1 MDLLNA
7 FTGNL
12 LSPMVLFFM
21 LGALAAVV
29 KSDLVIPESIAKGM
43 SIYLMVAIGFK
54 GGASVA
60 AHGAD
65 WALLATLVVG
75 AIMSFGFPFIAYGLL
90 RRLTRAGR
98 IDASAIAAHYGSISI
113 VTFISAS
120 EFLSSRGTP
129 GEGFLVATAAV
140 MEFPAILAGLWLAG
154 RALFKS
160 GEAGFNPASLLREVA
175 VNGSVV
181 LLVGSF
187 AIGLLTGEEGTQA
200 VKPFLLDPFKG
211 VLCIFLLD
219 MGLVAAQRLRGTKE
233 LDWRMLLFALY
244 MPLIGAAVGLLGG
257 SLVGLSLGGVTLLAV
272 LGASASYIAV
282 PAAMRLALPKA
293 NPGLYLACSLGI
305 TFPFNMLIGIPL
317 YLSGAEALA
326 GL

>member
-1 MDLLNA
+1 MSLIDA
-7 FTGNL
+7 FTANL

-21 LGALAAVV
+21 LGALAAVA
-29 KSDLVIPESIAKGM
+29 KSDLAIPESIAKGM

-54 GGASVA
+54 GGAAVA
-60 AHGAD
+60 DHGAD
-65 WALLATLVVG
+65 TTLLATIVVG
-75 AIMSFGFPFIAYGLL
+75 AVMSFCFPFIAYGAL
-90 RRLTRAGR
+90 RRLTNAGR

-113 VTFISAS
+113 VTFIAAS
-120 EFLSSRGTP
+120 EFLAARGTP

-154 RALFKS
+154 RALTKS
-160 GEAGFNPASLLREVA
+160 GETSLDAGSLLREVL
-175 VNGSVV
+175 VNGSVL

-187 AIGLLTGEEGTQA
+187 VIGFLTGEQGAAA

-219 MGLVAAQRLRGTKE
+219 MGLVTAQRLRGTKE
-233 LDWRMLLFALY
+233 LNWRLLSFAIY
-244 MPLIGAAVGLLGG
+244 MPLLGAGIGLACGA
-257 SLVGLSLGGVTLLAV
+257 LVGLSLGGATLLAV

-293 NPGLYLACSLGI
+293 NPGLSLACSLGI

-317 YLSGAEALA
+317 YLSGAEAL

>member
-1 MDLLNA
+1 MSLLDA
-7 FTGNL
+7 LTGNL
-12 LSPMVLFFM
+12 LSPMVLFFL
-21 LGALAAVV
+21 LGALAAMV

-54 GGASVA
+54 GGTAVA
-60 AHGAD
+60 EHGVD
-65 WALLATLVVG
+65 WQLFLTLVFG
-75 AIMSFGFPFIAYGLL
+75 GLLSFALPFAAYGLL

-113 VTFISAS
+113 VTFISAA
-120 EFLSSRGTP
+120 EFLASNGAP

-154 RALFKS
+154 RALSKDGGSQFDT
-160 GEAGFNPASLLREVA
+160 PSLLREVL

-181 LLVGSF
+181 LLIGSF
-187 AIGLLTGEEGTQA
+187 AIGLLTGDEGTEA

-219 MGLVAAQRLRGTKE
+219 MGLVAAQRLRGTQG
-233 LDWRMLLFALY
+233 LDWRLLLFALY
-244 MPLIGAAVGLLGG
+244 MPLIGAAAGLLGG
-257 SLVGLSLGGVTLLAV
+257 WAIGLSEGGVTLLAV

-282 PAAMRLALPKA
+282 PAAMRLALPQA
-293 NPGLYLACSLGI
+293 NPGLYLACSLAI
-305 TFPFNMLIGIPL
+305 TFPFNMLLGIPL
-317 YLSGAEALA
+317 YWSCARFLTG
-326 GL
+326 G